1 MSVKQREG
9 GVFSEDFHKSE
20 GEWRLADVV
29 AAIPHRDTG
38 GETRI
43 DNSKSEI
50 QGFFPFDK
58 LRVRMTT

>member
-1 MSVKQREG
+1 VSVKQREG
-9 GVFSEDFHKSE
+9 GVSSEDFHKSE

-29 AAIPHRDTG
+29 AAIPHR
-38 GETRI
+38 ETRI

>member
-1 MSVKQREG
+1 MRRARGRDG
-9 GVFSEDFHKSE
+9 GNVTCD
-20 GEWRLADVV
+20 A
-29 AAIPHRDTG
+29 

-58 LRVRMTT
+58 LRARMTTPLRCASVGMTSSMRVP